1 MRGLYRSLI
10 AGGNAARRLSELTP
24 LGLCNSVTTTHPRSH
39 VGQGSVVGQL
49 FGIGMPELLVILV
62 VALVVLGPKRLP
74 EVARSLG
81 KGLAEFRRATS
92 DVTDEMRKAKRS
104 IEDEARAVE
113 REAARAAAGKP
124 PKKKKDKKRAAD
136 DDATPSAERPAATA
150 SAEAPTGTV
159 AHEARADDAPADAP
173 ADAKDA
179 AATDPPGE

>member
-1 MRGLYRSLI
+1 M
-10 AGGNAARRLSELTP
+10 
-24 LGLCNSVTTTHPRSH
+24 
-39 VGQGSVVGQL
+39 

-124 PKKKKDKKRAAD
+124 PKKKKDKKRATD
-136 DDATPSAERPAATA
+136 A
-150 SAEAPTGTV
+150 SADAPAGTV
-159 AHEARADDAPADAP
+159 AHDARADDTPADAE
-173 ADAKDA
+173 DV
-179 AATDPPGE
+179 AATEPPGE